1 MCYFTTSVIQ
11 VGVLIGFFKGI
22 VVPDLNASLVI
33 VFKPSLFTNLLQGF
47 GMGLVGTQTPVIIN
61 QYFVK
66 YRATATGIALAGGT
80 LGSFVFP
87 PLVKYIITEYSL
99 RGCFLILGGIMLN
112 TIPVAL
118 LLRPPVPKV
127 QNILSVPAQQQVF
140 TVSLQKEDPN
150 HRDKML
156 ALAYIG
162 NHKQEVDGCRRI
174 KRISEFMSSFVE
186 AVLSNAR
193 LIRSLLA
200 NPLFL
205 VLCCTQISFTWGWT
219 TYVMVVVDFAVDKG
233 IDISVAVTF
242 LSAFAG
248 ADLCGRLGSGWISDK
263 GLVKRKNV
271 ARASILMIG
280 VLLLSLPHFT
290 TFGTL
295 FTVSLFLGLF
305 SGSIMILFSILLV
318 EYVGI
323 EKMPVALGTST
334 FTCGMATM
342 LRPAVIGFFRD
353 AHDSYDGLFTFLA
366 ALCIFSASLWAIE
379 PCISF
384 WKRDDSPKKVGN
396 V

>member
-1 MCYFTTSVIQ
+1 
-11 VGVLIGFFKGI
+11 
-22 VVPDLNASLVI
+22 
-33 VFKPSLFTNLLQGF
+33 
-47 GMGLVGTQTPVIIN
+47 MGLVGTQTPVIIN

-87 PLVKYIITEYSL
+87 PLVKYIIIEYSL
-99 RGCFLILGGIMLN
+99 HGCFLILGGIMMN

-127 QNILSVPAQQQVF
+127 LNLASLPVQQQVF
-140 TVSLQKEDPN
+140 TILPAKDMSNNLDTMIELSQNRRESEESRN
-150 HRDKML
+150 MCQRL
-156 ALAYIG
+156 ALFADSVTEALST
-162 NHKQEVDGCRRI
+162 NI
-174 KRISEFMSSFVE
+174 K
-186 AVLSNAR
+186 

-219 TYVMVVVDFAVDKG
+219 TYVMVVVDFAVDRG
-233 IDISVAVTF
+233 IDISVAVTL

-271 ARASILMIG
+271 ARTSIMLIGLMLI
-280 VLLLSLPHFT
+280 SLPHLTSFT
-290 TFGTL
+290 SIFAA
-295 FTVSLFLGLF
+295 SLLLGLF

-342 LRPAVIGFFRD
+342 LRPAVIGYFRD
-353 AHDSYDGLFTFLA
+353 THDSYDGLFAFLA
-366 ALCIFSASLWAIE
+366 SLSIFSALLWAIE
-379 PCISF
+379 PCVNF
-384 WKRDDSPKKVGN
+384 WRRDKTDSDQVKA
-396 V
+396 